1 MFYSKQ
7 YRTNTH
13 TQWRSHVLRPANAT
27 NSHIFSLHLTTT
39 SQILANSVF
48 YFFFRSFHNFR
59 GIKQMT
65 LHAIHIACA
74 TEIEYNFL
82 AMWQKRTELR
92 TFAILHNSLQALLLR
107 KFRELHINCARV
119 CSPLSIFFFIWFI
132 FLQFKF
138 WMAWHGKHGKHG
150 KIRCSRATSPHMTI
164 NIKILLVTVR
174 MRKVKSVGGTYRN

>member
-1 MFYSKQ
+1 MGSWLARATPRTTATKREKVMFYSKQ
-7 YRTNTH
+7 YRTH

-92 TFAILHNSLQALLLR
+92 TFAILHNSLQALFRR
-107 KFRELHINCARV
+107 KFRASESLLAFEYLFLH
-119 CSPLSIFFFIWFI
+119 LIFFFF
-132 FLQFKF
+132 
-138 WMAWHGKHGKHG
+138 
-150 KIRCSRATSPHMTI
+150 CSSNFEWLDTESTESTERYGAVERLHLTWQST
-164 NIKILLVTVR
+164 LR
-174 MRKVKSVGGTYRN
+174 FY